1 MARILP
7 FSPLRRQEFPARG
20 ECARVGTAVVAIFPE
35 ELQAPPPPRSDAVA
49 IRRRERPANSYRKRG
64 ETEWKDRRNAMLGKI
79 HMALAALYARAR
91 TDPELSGFCED
102 VYRYKLRDEF
112 GVDSARDLDNA
123 QLHTVLLWLESLGWR
138 PRKGKRR
145 SAPGALSDGGA
156 RQARTEKIEAM
167 LAEKGR
173 VEGTDMPWGYAVAIL
188 KRQTANEPG
197 GSATS
202 LDKASLSQLDDVI
215 AALYRDAKRRGRRV
229 R

>member
-1 MARILP
+1 MARIIP
-7 FSPLRRQEFPARG
+7 FPPRRRQDFSAQDERAD
-20 ECARVGTAVVAIFPE
+20 VGNAVVAIFPE
-35 ELQAPPPPRSDAVA
+35 ELQDLQPPRSDAVA
-49 IRRRERPANSYRKRG
+49 IRKRG
-64 ETEWKDRRNAMLGKI
+64 ETEAKDRRNAMLGKI

-102 VYRYKLRDEF
+102 IYRYKLRDEF
-112 GVDSARDLDNA
+112 GMDSARNLNNA
-123 QLHTVLLWLESLGWR
+123 QLHAVLLWLESLGWR
-138 PRKGKRR
+138 PRRGKRR
-145 SAPGALSDGGA
+145 SAPKALSDGGT
-156 RQARTEKIEAM
+156 RQARMEKIEAM

-197 GSATS
+197 GPVTS
-202 LDKASLSQLDDVI
+202 LDKARLSHLDDVI

>member
-7 FSPLRRQEFPARG
+7 FSPLRRQEFPAQD
-20 ECARVGTAVVAIFPE
+20 ECARVGKAAVVIFPK
-35 ELQAPPPPRSDAVA
+35 ELQAPPPSRSDAVA
-49 IRRRERPANSYRKRG
+49 SRKRG
-64 ETEWKDRRNAMLGKI
+64 EAEAKDRRNAMLGKI

-112 GVDSARDLDNA
+112 GVDSARDLDNR
-123 QLHTVLLWLESLGWR
+123 QLHAVLLWLESLGWR
-138 PRKGKRR
+138 PRRGKRR
-145 SAPGALSDGGA
+145 SAPKALSDGGT
-156 RQARTEKIEAM
+156 RQARMKKIEAM

-197 GSATS
+197 GPVTS
-202 LDKASLSQLDDVI
+202 LDKARLSHLDDVI